1 MSAPEQ
7 LSVPWEEAGKVV
19 EAPGCIQGKQRDQ
32 GAQSMPLTQPGQE
45 GRTRTAAHAGGRRE
59 GLRTMQ
65 RTGGWGSRRPDGRGS
80 GRGQKTFPGRIVSAQ
95 RQHRKSG
102 GGDSH
107 WKKGGHDKARTLNQG
122 CPRWGSTTN
131 MPGTAGNLRKDNT
144 AHATYHK
151 S

>member
-45 GRTRTAAHAGGRRE
+45 GRTRTAARAGGRRE

-80 GRGQKTFPGRIVSAQ
+80 GRGQKTFPDHSRELCPAE
-95 RQHRKSG
+95 
-102 GGDSH
+102 
-107 WKKGGHDKARTLNQG
+107 WGH
-122 CPRWGSTTN
+122 
-131 MPGTAGNLRKDNT
+131 
-144 AHATYHK
+144 
-151 S
+151 